1 MPQLKKSDALK
12 LGLSAGRIC
21 LGEYSLL
28 QSNISSSR
36 ETATVGSKKRK
47 HSPTEFSME
56 LDLEDDGETSTAPP
70 RSNVNL
76 SQHHEIV
83 LPQGPNTTLNSM
95 SQLNTMRESYP
106 KGQTTTLNSMS
117 HLNTMR

>member
-1 MPQLKKSDALK
+1 
-12 LGLSAGRIC
+12 
-21 LGEYSLL
+21 
-28 QSNISSSR
+28 
-36 ETATVGSKKRK
+36 
-47 HSPTEFSME
+47 ME